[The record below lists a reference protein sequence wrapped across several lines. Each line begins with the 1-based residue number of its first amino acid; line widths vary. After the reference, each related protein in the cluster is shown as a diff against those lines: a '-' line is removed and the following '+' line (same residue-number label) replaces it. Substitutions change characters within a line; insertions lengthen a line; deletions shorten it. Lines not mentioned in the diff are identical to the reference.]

1 MQQGKLDKD
10 LIPQPEL
17 WRMALLIS
25 RQSLDVALYPP
36 VESEEAIFRSITLDP
51 EAPTHLKAVE
61 DAIYENPLLL
71 SDFKSIQG
79 FIDSDFFLLLPDEI
93 PQERYDSMLKI
104 SAQTPQEQWR
114 SIATPASPGVK
125 LIMAADEE
133 LCRFLTRTFFNISLR
148 HPLAILTGMLAS
160 DNSGIRSYSIMHR
173 KRIYMMSF
181 DDRKLLSAN
190 TFTYNEPMDA
200 VYYILASRSI
210 SDIDSVKHPHFYAG
224 QPESI
229 DSVIPILRSYIA
241 QIIPTEI
248 HIQPYRTTRHTLN
261 AHYLLTSLPLCE

>member
-79 FIDSDFFLLLPDEI
+79 FIDSDFFYFCPMRFRRRDTI
-93 PQERYDSMLKI
+93 QCLK
-104 SAQTPQEQWR
+104 
-114 SIATPASPGVK
+114 
-125 LIMAADEE
+125 
-133 LCRFLTRTFFNISLR
+133 
-148 HPLAILTGMLAS
+148 
-160 DNSGIRSYSIMHR
+160 
-173 KRIYMMSF
+173 
-181 DDRKLLSAN
+181 
-190 TFTYNEPMDA
+190 
-200 VYYILASRSI
+200 
-210 SDIDSVKHPHFYAG
+210 
-224 QPESI
+224 
-229 DSVIPILRSYIA
+229 
-241 QIIPTEI
+241 
-248 HIQPYRTTRHTLN
+248 
-261 AHYLLTSLPLCE
+261 